1 MASQASARNATPAQ
15 VFDLLQKRRLR
26 QGVEMV
32 NITVVRRFL
41 KGKTHKRG
49 LKETRGTKTV
59 YSRSNVLAM
68 NAARRKYVRET
79 KGTKQAKWKL
89 VIRKA
94 RVPRADPTT
103 AARAFAREGIKVKL
117 RRSREKPQR
126 TQEQEKE
133 REELCDKMRR
143 WPLARFT
150 DQIDMIIDNKRFNTP
165 TSLSSREHLLKQRLV
180 AQLRTPEEGLEKF
193 FTKPSA
199 KRHRKNCGGSVEV
212 CAGIS
217 NCKVV
222 LWEYLTKWNGSV
234 AAEMYKGPIMKTLKR
249 VRGEKDSYLLAE
261 DNDPTGY
268 KSSKALTEKTK
279 LHINTITW
287 PRYSPD
293 LMPLDYFLWEDIN
306 RRMDKTAPRGNESA
320 AAFKSRLRRTALS
333 TSTTTVRAAVEGMRK
348 RAKAIWE
355 AKGKDIARD

>member
-1 MASQASARNATPAQ
+1 M
-15 VFDLLQKRRLR
+15 
-26 QGVEMV
+26 
-32 NITVVRRFL
+32 
-41 KGKTHKRG
+41 
-49 LKETRGTKTV
+49 
-59 YSRSNVLAM
+59 
-68 NAARRKYVRET
+68 
-79 KGTKQAKWKL
+79 
-89 VIRKA
+89 
-94 RVPRADPTT
+94 
-103 AARAFAREGIKVKL
+103 KL

-199 KRHRKNCGGSVEV
+199 KRHRKNCGGSVKV

-234 AAEMYKGPIMKTLKR
+234 ATEMYKGPIMKTLKR

-268 KSSKALTEKTK
+268 QSSKALTEKTK

-293 LMPLDYFLWEDIN
+293 LMPLDYFLWDDIN

-333 TSTTTVRAAVEGMRK
+333 TSATTVRAAVEGMRK